1 MKSMDASG
9 NREAR
14 MTSAPAAPTTASA
27 PAPAPAPGT
36 ARSIALMNQ
45 KGGVGKTTTTVNL
58 GAALASRGKRVLLID
73 LDPQAHMTL
82 HLGVETTDRPT
93 TYDLLV
99 DPRVMVA
106 DVLVS
111 ARRNLD
117 VIPAETDLAAAELEL
132 SARPGRE
139 FILGNK
145 LKPHLNRYDVILFD
159 CPPSL
164 GILTLNALAT
174 TREVFVPMQAHFLPL
189 QGVGK
194 LLETVGMVC
203 ENVNPALRVTA
214 IILCAHEGNTTLSKE
229 IVADLEG
236 FFEKS
241 RGQPVAWRDCR
252 ILEPAIRRNIKLAE
266 APSFGQTI
274 FEYAPWCIGALD
286 YAALVDRL
294 FAQWWPGERIPTL
307 KAPATATDAPAPT
320 DCSVEVKTQAVIEPP
335 AATIE
340 THAPAATAADVA
352 ARV

>member
-1 MKSMDASG
+1 MNSMDAG
-9 NREAR
+9 TNREAG
-14 MTSAPAAPTTASA
+14 MASSPAAPIS
-27 PAPAPAPGT
+27 GS

-45 KGGVGKTTTTVNL
+45 KGGVGKTTTTVNI
-58 GAALASRGKRVLLID
+58 GASLAARGRRALLID

-82 HLGVETTDRPT
+82 HLGVETAERAT

-99 DPRVMVA
+99 DPRVKVA
-106 DVLVS
+106 DVLVT
-111 ARRNLD
+111 ARPNLD

-145 LKPHLNRYDVILFD
+145 LKPHLDRYDVILFD

-174 TREVFVPMQAHFLPL
+174 AKEVFVPMQAHFLPL

-194 LLETVGMVC
+194 LLETVGLVC

-286 YAALVDRL
+286 YAALVDQLVSR
-294 FAQWWPGERIPTL
+294 WWPGDRIP
-307 KAPATATDAPAPT
+307 APKSQAAATATPPT
-320 DCSVEVKTQAVIEPP
+320 ADSSVEVKTHAVIEPP
-335 AATIE
+335 VATIE
-340 THAPAATAADVA
+340 TSATVAGAAA
-352 ARV
+352 ARAAVTAPSDPGRE